1 MSLSIAGRKS
11 KTSGHT
17 PGADPVKHIIGLA
30 KNDVPARIRAGLT
43 ARSCGLTLTPKQFAQ
58 NVVER
63 NFKDFAQKF
72 AEPDS

>member
-1 MSLSIAGRKS
+1 
-11 KTSGHT
+11 
-17 PGADPVKHIIGLA
+17 VKHIIGLA

-63 NFKDFAQKF
+63 NFKDLAQKF
-72 AEPDS
+72 AELDR